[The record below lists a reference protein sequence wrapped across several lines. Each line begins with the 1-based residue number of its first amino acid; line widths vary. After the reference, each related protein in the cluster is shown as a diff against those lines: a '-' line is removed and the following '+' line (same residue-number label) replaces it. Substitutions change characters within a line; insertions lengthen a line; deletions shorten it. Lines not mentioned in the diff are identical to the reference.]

1 MRRTVLLIVIICF
14 VLSCDRY
21 PDPSVKAS
29 VDYSFYYQ
37 TTPGQKLLAGELV
50 SDSIIFIVRNNVD
63 PAKDS
68 IRVDFEVV
76 EGGGNITIQ
85 STYTDKNGIAT
96 TGWTLGTASSEQKL
110 RAKTYDLSG
119 KYLASTDL
127 IEYGFR
133 TDEWNS
139 FNGTPEADLIDII
152 ADTIGKVTFMIANS
166 NLYKQADKYYI
177 WNEVTDPAFNSPT
190 TINIDI
196 NGVFYIGTY
205 TGAILKSTDD
215 GKSWHTCT
223 NPFTDSPY
231 ITYISISNDNY
242 IWVFASGHNPIFSK
256 DGGSTWN
263 NSGSE
268 LSLHGGWGDFFRL
281 KDGSL
286 LFHGSYVN
294 SLYRSFDNGLTW
306 IKVETPGYSLKL
318 YVNDKDE
325 IFIWTEENGIT
336 VYESTDSCVTFN
348 KVYSIYPAWPNMDN
362 SLAKWGNYYYVLI
375 QGWGILRSADLIN
388 YEEYWFNKSLSKLFI
403 DHNGDLIA
411 KDQSSNTVY
420 YRKNSGK

>member
-68 IRVDFEVV
+68 IRVDFEVA

-139 FNGTPEADLIDII
+139 FNGTPVQTLLQILLI
-152 ADTIGKVTFMIANS
+152 
-166 NLYKQADKYYI
+166 
-177 WNEVTDPAFNSPT
+177 
-190 TINIDI
+190 
-196 NGVFYIGTY
+196 
-205 TGAILKSTDD
+205 
-215 GKSWHTCT
+215 
-223 NPFTDSPY
+223 
-231 ITYISISNDNY
+231 
-242 IWVFASGHNPIFSK
+242 
-256 DGGSTWN
+256 
-263 NSGSE
+263 
-268 LSLHGGWGDFFRL
+268 
-281 KDGSL
+281 
-286 LFHGSYVN
+286 
-294 SLYRSFDNGLTW
+294 
-306 IKVETPGYSLKL
+306 
-318 YVNDKDE
+318 
-325 IFIWTEENGIT
+325 
-336 VYESTDSCVTFN
+336 
-348 KVYSIYPAWPNMDN
+348 
-362 SLAKWGNYYYVLI
+362 
-375 QGWGILRSADLIN
+375 
-388 YEEYWFNKSLSKLFI
+388 
-403 DHNGDLIA
+403 
-411 KDQSSNTVY
+411 
-420 YRKNSGK
+420 